1 MGCVRGKGNHL
12 KGTRAAARLGLLALG
27 LGIGSALASM
37 PGTAAADSSS
47 DWLSAVDSFL
57 SGTVGP
63 AASDASGLNLA
74 ISFDGKELI
83 QDGTAS
89 ASTGSNGDFAI
100 AYGAGSSASA
110 VGTDNYAAV
119 YGDNSSAMAGGVGS
133 STNSAVVLGDDSSAV
148 AGGADS
154 SGNAAFVYGE
164 GSAATSGGY
173 GDTPGDQDIAG
184 VVGDHGIALSGSS
197 AAGAGSDDIAYLE
210 GNDLGTA
217 NASGSSSLIDVLKYY
232 DNWGKPTPPSSAE
245 AAESTNH
252 LVGLLSGTD
261 TSGTLADGNAFWT
274 DLFSGD
280 SAGALAEGHA
290 FWADLATSFDAG
302 SVAADASNFWTEL
315 ATLF

>member
-1 MGCVRGKGNHL
+1 
-12 KGTRAAARLGLLALG
+12 
-27 LGIGSALASM
+27 
-37 PGTAAADSSS
+37 
-47 DWLSAVDSFL
+47 
-57 SGTVGP
+57 
-63 AASDASGLNLA
+63 
-74 ISFDGKELI
+74 
-83 QDGTAS
+83 
-89 ASTGSNGDFAI
+89 
-100 AYGAGSSASA
+100 
-110 VGTDNYAAV
+110 
-119 YGDNSSAMAGGVGS
+119 MAGGVGS
-133 STNSAVVLGDDSSAV
+133 STNSAIVLGDDSSAV

-164 GSAATSGGY
+164 ASAATSAGY
-173 GDTPGDQDIAG
+173 GDTPGDRDIAG
-184 VVGDHGIALSGSS
+184 VVGDHGTALSGSG
-197 AAGAGSDDIAYLE
+197 AAGAGSDNIAYVE

-217 NASGSSSLIDVLKYY
+217 NASGSSSLIDVLKYC
-232 DNWGKPTPPSSAE
+232 DNGGKPTPPSSAE

-290 FWADLATSFDAG
+290 FWADLLPGLDATGTLADGSGAWADLATSFDAG